1 MILNYKNITKY
12 VLKKHKKINDYFII
26 SLLIKNYLRIIATKV
41 IKKFKNTLKIR
52 KFVSTVFFYK
62 RFIRSNI

>member
-12 VLKKHKKINDYFII
+12 VVKKHKKINDYFII

-52 KFVSTVFFYK
+52 KFVSTECYF
-62 RFIRSNI
+62 FIRDL